1 MNTFHYIF
9 YTGQPS
15 VGISYWAHRKVV
27 LGGQNYTDTGRWVF
41 RHYLTSGIA
50 KTLNWHGL
58 KNTKLL
64 RNWDWQLLYREIRHS
79 TLSSR
84 SKGGLSNTAGIR
96 FILPQ
101 TGTEVGKDG
110 PWNKCLSTRNWQFT
124 VKFARVQNTWNYVPK
139 MNSFLQLFSCVDLPE
154 LTFIFNSLFIVL
166 QLKYCDK
173 MDFNFAEWKID
184 LKFFTL
190 CYFTQIV
197 KVYSVFYMLC

>member
-1 MNTFHYIF
+1 M
-9 YTGQPS
+9 
-15 VGISYWAHRKVV
+15 
-27 LGGQNYTDTGRWVF
+27 DTGRWVF
-41 RHYLTSGIA
+41 PHYLTSGIA

-58 KNTKLL
+58 RTQNYWGTEIGSCCTEKLGIPRL
-64 RNWDWQLLYREIRHS
+64 AAE
-79 TLSSR
+79 
-84 SKGGLSNTAGIR
+84 GGLSYTAGIR

-110 PWNKCLSTRNWQFT
+110 PWNKCLSTQNWQFT
-124 VKFARVQNTWNYVPK
+124 VKFAWVQNTWNYVPK
-139 MNSFLQLFSCVDLPE
+139 MNPFLQLFSCVDLPE

-190 CYFTQIV
+190 CYFTQILE
-197 KVYSVFYMLC
+197 VYSVLYMLC